1 MAGHI
6 RTGINFK
13 SSKVIQVT
21 FLMFVHGPTTME
33 TICTVFSVNV
43 NLNNYIT
50 NSL

>member
-21 FLMFVHGPTTME
+21 FFDVCSHGPTTME
-33 TICTVFSVNV
+33 TICTVLFC
-43 NLNNYIT
+43 
-50 NSL
+50 